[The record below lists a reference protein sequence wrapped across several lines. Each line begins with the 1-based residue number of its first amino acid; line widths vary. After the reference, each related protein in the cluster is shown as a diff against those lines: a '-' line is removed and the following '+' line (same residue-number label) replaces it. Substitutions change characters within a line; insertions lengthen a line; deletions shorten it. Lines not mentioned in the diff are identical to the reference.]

1 MGNKGNPANA
11 KCGIPSKRE
20 DFNEYYAFVVQAAG
34 LVDRR
39 YPVKGMDVFL
49 PYGLQALRKIWGLVR
64 AELDARDH
72 DEVSMPTLVPA
83 DLLDKESRLVNRLR
97 FARERDTSLASDSD
111 KDFASE
117 VFWVRQGG
125 KSDLDLPLF
134 LRPTSETALCAMLP
148 LWIRSHA
155 DLPRRIFQIN
165 RAFRYETNQPCRSL
179 IRAREFAADL

>member
-11 KCGIPSKRE
+11 KCGIPSKRD

-83 DLLDKESRLVNRLR
+83 DILDKESRLVNRLR

-117 VFWVRQGG
+117 VFWVR
-125 KSDLDLPLF
+125 
-134 LRPTSETALCAMLP
+134 
-148 LWIRSHA
+148 W
-155 DLPRRIFQIN
+155 
-165 RAFRYETNQPCRSL
+165 
-179 IRAREFAADL
+179 AA